1 MTEEAPLVSFIMS
14 MQNASDTVQDTIRS
28 LQWQT
33 LIDWEL
39 VLLDDGSTDNSVAII
54 NAISDR
60 RIRLYGDS
68 QRKGL
73 AARLN
78 QAVGLARGRYIAR
91 IDADDICFPARL
103 EMQVKYLECHPSIDL
118 VGTAAVMFSE
128 DGPIGVLPVVL
139 DHRDIVR
146 RPFHGFTLPHPTWC
160 GRAEWFRANPYDA
173 SLRRAQEQ
181 DLLLRTFMQS
191 TFAALPDVL
200 IGYRQRRLEMR
211 KLLRG
216 RWIFV
221 RSAWRYG
228 RTNGA
233 ILAATVGGASHV
245 AKAMVDILTLSLGLN
260 RWAQRRRLRPLPQ
273 SLRDEWLSLWA
284 QLRAQ

>member
-1 MTEEAPLVSFIMS
+1 MMEEAPLVSFIMS

-33 LIDWEL
+33 LHDWEL
-39 VLLDDGSTDNSVAII
+39 VLLDDGSTDDSVAVV

-103 EMQVKYLECHPSIDL
+103 EMQVGYLECHPSIDL
-118 VGTAAVMFSE
+118 VGSTAVTFCD
-128 DGPIGVLPVVL
+128 DGPIGLISAAF

-146 RPFHGFTLPHPTWC
+146 RPFHGFPLPHPTWC
-160 GRAEWFRANPYDA
+160 GRLEWFRGNPYDP
-173 SLRRAQEQ
+173 SLGRAQDQ
-181 DLLLRTFMQS
+181 DLLLRAFMHS

-200 IGYRQRRLEMR
+200 VAYRQGQLDLS

-216 RWIFV
+216 RLIFI
-221 RSAWRYG
+221 RSAWKYG
-228 RTNGA
+228 RTKGTV
-233 ILAATVGGASHV
+233 LVATEGIALHA
-245 AKAMVDILTLSLGLN
+245 AKAAADILTLGLGLN